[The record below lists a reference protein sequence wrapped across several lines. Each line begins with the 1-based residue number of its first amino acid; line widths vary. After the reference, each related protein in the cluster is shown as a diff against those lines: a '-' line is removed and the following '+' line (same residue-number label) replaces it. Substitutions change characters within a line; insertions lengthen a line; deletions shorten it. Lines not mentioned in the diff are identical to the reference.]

1 MGLCEEEE
9 DGRKRE
15 LLALKDLR
23 ESVLNLCLFLK
34 IRIRFCFG
42 EKNNILF
49 LILFFIFKILR
60 CADVE
65 NCGISGGFGFVYILV
80 ANPCDAWENY

>member
-1 MGLCEEEE
+1 MGLREEEE

-49 LILFFIFKILR
+49 LILFFIFKI
-60 CADVE
+60 
-65 NCGISGGFGFVYILV
+65 
-80 ANPCDAWENY
+80 